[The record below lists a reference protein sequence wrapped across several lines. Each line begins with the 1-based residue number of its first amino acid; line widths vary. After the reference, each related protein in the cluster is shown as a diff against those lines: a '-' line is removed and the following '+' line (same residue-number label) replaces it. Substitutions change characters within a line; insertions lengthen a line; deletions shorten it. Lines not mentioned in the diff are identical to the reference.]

1 MKIKIGN
8 KIKEISLLNQEGNK
22 VEISVDDKTYN
33 LDIVMAENGLCSI
46 ITEDGHSYNA
56 ELKPAANNN
65 LNYTVSVAFNT
76 FPVEIMSPYQY
87 GAKKS
92 KSNEKQ
98 DKIFSPIPGKVV
110 RVLVKEGELVKAGSP
125 VIIIEAMK
133 MQSEYKVKDDCIVKR
148 VLVSEG
154 ENISGNQSLIE
165 LGEAPNNEN
174 NENEEEPKEV

>member
-1 MKIKIGN
+1 MF
-8 KIKEISLLNQEGNK
+8 SLRLASSR
-22 VEISVDDKTYN
+22 IAASVN
-33 LDIVMAENGLCSI
+33 SSQPRFWCE
-46 ITEDGHSYNA
+46 
-56 ELKPAANNN
+56 PACDAR
-65 LNYTVSVAFNT
+65 TVSVAFNT
-76 FPVEIMSPYQY
+76 VPVEIMSPYQY

-92 KSNEKQ
+92 KSNEKH

-174 NENEEEPKEV
+174 NGNEEEPKEV